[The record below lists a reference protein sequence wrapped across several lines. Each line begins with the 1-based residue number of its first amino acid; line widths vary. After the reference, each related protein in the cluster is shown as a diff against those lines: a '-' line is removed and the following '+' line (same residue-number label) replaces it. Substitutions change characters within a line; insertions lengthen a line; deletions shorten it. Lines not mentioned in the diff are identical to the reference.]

1 MQHDIE
7 GLVFVKSSFSGGNG
21 ACVEVA
27 KTAGGGRAVR
37 DSKNQAGPVH
47 FMTEAEWD
55 AFLAGAKAGE
65 FDN

>member
-1 MQHDIE
+1 MQQPNVAE
-7 GLVFVKSSFSGGNG
+7 LSFKKSSASVTN

-27 KTAGGGRAVR
+27 LLPNGGRALR
-37 DSKNQAGPVH
+37 DSKHPNGPVH
-47 FMTEAEWD
+47 LFDEAEWS